1 MNLPAPGSTAPP
13 LRVRARVQVPVSEKP
28 CLFVVVD
35 TEEEFDWHAA
45 YERGNTAVSAMRHI
59 GRAQAIF
66 DRFGIKPT
74 YVIDYPVASQ
84 PDGYLPLRE
93 IWQDGRCDIGAHL
106 HPWVN
111 PPETETLSVANSF
124 TSNLPAPLQ
133 RAKLEALVDAIGA
146 QFEQP
151 RAFKAGRYGLSA
163 VTAGLI
169 DELGFEV
176 DNSVCPRHDFS
187 DLGGPSYTGF
197 DAEPFMATDRV
208 LEIPCTVDYVGWAGP
223 LRQPMHELASRE
235 SWSKLR
241 AVGVLAKAGAVNKIM
256 LSPEGNTFAEMR
268 ALTRALVA
276 RECRTFTLSF
286 HSPSVEPGH
295 TPYVRSETEL
305 RTFLADLERFCEFFF
320 AEAGGQTST
329 LVAFRSQAEPWLRMT
344 A

>member
-1 MNLPAPGSTAPP
+1 MTAAPVSTVPP
-13 LRVRARVQVPVSEKP
+13 VRARLRVQVPPSERP

-35 TEEEFDWHAA
+35 TEEEFDWHAPYA
-45 YERGNTAVSAMRHI
+45 RENTGVTAMRHI

-66 DRFGIKPT
+66 DRFGVRPT

-111 PPETETLSVANSF
+111 PPQTETLSVPNSF
-124 TSNLPAPLQ
+124 TSNLPVSLQ
-133 RAKLEALVDAIGA
+133 RAKIAALVETIGT
-146 QFEQP
+146 QFGRAPQ
-151 RAFKAGRYGLSA
+151 AFKAGRYGLSA
-163 VTAGLI
+163 DTAGVL

-176 DNSVCPRHDFS
+176 DNSVCPRHDFG
-187 DLGGPSYTGF
+187 DIGGPSYAGF
-197 DAEPFMATDRV
+197 DSTPFELTDRV

-223 LRQPMHELASRE
+223 LREPMHRWASSDRLARF
-235 SWSKLR
+235 R
-241 AVGVLAKAGAVNKIM
+241 AVGVLARSGAVNKIM
-256 LSPEGNTFAEMR
+256 LSPEGNTFEEMR

-276 RECRTFTLSF
+276 RGCRTFTLSF

-295 TPYVRSETEL
+295 TPYVRSEADL
-305 RTFLADLERFCEFFF
+305 QVFLADLERFCEFFF
-320 AEAGGQTST
+320 AELGGQTST
-329 LVAFRSQAEPWLRMT
+329 LVAFRSQAKPWLRLT